1 MFNYDEVFK
10 TLFNNFG
17 SPVSTSSDYENT
29 DTVICSGVKEIG
41 DNMYRDGD
49 YIYITESCLQQNSIK
64 VVENKIDGSLK
75 DYMITITGL
84 KAYPFIGEKVY
95 KIKCSKI
102 TADSFEYKDG
112 VIVIKTK
119 PRKLNAK

>member
-1 MFNYDEVFK
+1 MFKYDKVFK
-10 TLFNNFG
+10 SIFDSFG
-17 SPVSTSSDYENT
+17 GSADRSSDYGNT
-29 DTVICSGVKEIG
+29 DTSICSGVKEVG

-49 YIYITESCLQQNSIK
+49 YIYIIESCLQQNTIK
-64 VVENKIDGSLK
+64 LVENKIDGSLK

-102 TADSFEYKDG
+102 TVDYFEYKDG
-112 VIVIKTK
+112 VIKIKM
-119 PRKLNAK
+119 KLRY